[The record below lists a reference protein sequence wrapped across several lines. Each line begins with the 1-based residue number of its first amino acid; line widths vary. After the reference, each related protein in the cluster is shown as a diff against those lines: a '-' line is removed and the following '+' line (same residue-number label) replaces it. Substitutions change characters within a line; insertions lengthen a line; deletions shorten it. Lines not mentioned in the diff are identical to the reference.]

1 MALKLGSLF
10 VSLDADASRLV
21 KGLADG
27 VKAVEKFS
35 RQAKAMAGELAASAG
50 ALTIIGAAAVKL
62 AASVDGRAKAAMTG
76 LENSTKLLAVQVA
89 DVLLPAVRALTQM
102 FDQVARVVAGLDA
115 ETKKT
120 ISTVAIVAVQVAAAA
135 KAVQLFAGV
144 VGPAMKALSA
154 GLSLVASVGLGP
166 LLGIVVAI
174 GAVIGIV
181 ALLHRA
187 WRQNWAGIQE
197 KTKSVLD
204 WFRNAFGQLG
214 SFFGRFWNFIIT
226 GAENFIAAVLE
237 AVDAL
242 QQFTGVKLV
251 DVGGMREGFT
261 GLFKDLRTGDF
272 VSEAF
277 KFGKTVG
284 EEMVG
289 GIKEEWKYI
298 YDELGLDKLA
308 GKVKGLM
315 RGATPRAPSGIET
328 VQVSTVGGDTSGAK
342 GLAAGFAP
350 LQGPTGGLPQAHII
364 TAWDKFAAFSD
375 EVTNRAMS
383 AMGSAGASVQNI
395 VSGFAQGG
403 PIGGIISIALE
414 LVTRMKS
421 FQDLMAMLEKAFGRI
436 AEFLDGLLSGIF
448 DAVGMILAVVIE
460 ALKPLFD
467 SLAPLFQAIAIPL
480 KGIAPILALLGF
492 LFQAI
497 APLLASIGSILGA
510 LFTALEP
517 VLKILFEIVK
527 VVMVVIIG
535 FLQAVVAIWNTII
548 DVIAGI
554 VQGILTAIT
563 LGAGASWAKDVAD
576 GIRKAKADDKALS
589 SAMNA
594 LNQSTWDS
602 MTAQSEATASSWKA
616 ADGLDNLSQTAQQV
630 TESLSNVPSGYK
642 IAYARFQADMGLNFA
657 ANTANAGAG
666 GAGGGIHVQGDVN
679 VFTSGDGEQTLAELQ
694 KALRKEAAQRRGN
707 PYAGG
712 GDRGDL

>member
-10 VSLDADASRLV
+10 VSLDANATGLT
-21 KGLADG
+21 KGLAEG
-27 VKAVEKFS
+27 AKAIEKFS

-89 DVLLPAVRALTQM
+89 DVLLPAVKALTQM
-102 FDQVARVVAGLDA
+102 FDQAARIVAGLDG
-115 ETKKT
+115 ETRKT
-120 ISTVAIVAVQVAAAA
+120 LSTVAVIAVQMAAAA

-144 VGPAMKALSA
+144 VGPAMKALST

-166 LLGIVVAI
+166 LLAIVATVA
-174 GAVIGIV
+174 AVIGIV
-181 ALLHRA
+181 LLLHRA
-187 WRQNWAGIQE
+187 WRKNWGGIQQA
-197 KTKSVLD
+197 TQSVVEWL
-204 WFRNAFGQLG
+204 RNAFSQLG
-214 SFFGRFWNFIIT
+214 SFFGKFWDSLIT
-226 GAENFIAAVLE
+226 GAENFVAAVLE

-242 QQFTGVKLV
+242 QQMTGVKLV
-251 DVGGMREGFT
+251 DVDAMREGFT
-261 GLFKDLRTGDF
+261 GLFKDLRSGEF
-272 VSEAF
+272 FSEAF
-277 KFGKTVG
+277 KFGQMVAEKIGDGLGELVDEAKVVG
-284 EEMVG
+284 KQV
-289 GIKEEWKYI
+289 K
-298 YDELGLDKLA
+298 DALGLDALL
-308 GKVKGLM
+308 KG
-315 RGATPRAPSGIET
+315 GTPRAPSGIET

-342 GLAAGFAP
+342 GLASGFAP
-350 LQGPTGGLPQAHII
+350 LQGPTEGLPQAHII

-383 AMGSAGASVQNI
+383 AMGSAGASIQNI

-403 PIGGIISIALE
+403 PIGGIVSVALE

-421 FQDLMAMLEKAFGRI
+421 FQDLMGMLEKAFGRI
-436 AEFLDGLLSGIF
+436 AEFVDGLLSGIF

-460 ALKPLFD
+460 SLKPLFD
-467 SLAPLFQAIAIPL
+467 SLAPLFQAIAVPL

-497 APLLASIGSILGA
+497 APLLVSIGTILGA
-510 LFTALEP
+510 LFKALEP

-548 DVIAGI
+548 DVIAAI

-576 GIRKAKADDKALS
+576 GIRKAKADDKALG

-602 MTAQSEATASSWKA
+602 MMAQSAAAAASYKLG
-616 ADGLDNLSQTAQQV
+616 DGLDDLTQKTQQV
-630 TESLSNVPSGYK
+630 TEALTNVPSGYK
-642 IAYARFQADMGLNFA
+642 IAYARFQSDMGLNFA
-657 ANTANAGAG
+657 ANTANAG
-666 GAGGGIHVQGDVN
+666 GGGGDFTFTGDIYIN
-679 VFTSGDGEQTLAELQ
+679 TSGDGEDTLEAMR
-694 KALRKEAAQRRGN
+694 AAARKEAAQRRGN
-707 PYAGG
+707 PYA
-712 GDRGDL
+712 RGDLGDL